1 MPIADE
7 YSIAK
12 AYSVDELSETTPKW
26 RWGSTSPCRQAHGH
40 IMLQARSRQKRYN
53 EKARLTRGPRRK
65 RRKRAP
71 VAKEKG
77 LARGQRARQFSGR
90 RNSNCRKLIDDG
102 AIGQPI
108 AASAFMLCRG
118 HESWHPSPEFYYKLG
133 GGPMFDM
140 GPYYLT
146 ALVNLIGPVR
156 RVTGSARVSFPQRT
170 ITSEPLNG
178 TVIDVE
184 VPTHVAGVMDF
195 ENGAIGTIIQ
205 SFDVSGHSLP
215 NIQIHGSEGSLWVP
229 DPNGF
234 GGTVRLYRN
243 GEWEEVPLTH
253 GYTGGARGIGMADMA
268 QAMNNNRP
276 HRANDAWPTT
286 YST

>member
-1 MPIADE
+1 
-7 YSIAK
+7 
-12 AYSVDELSETTPKW
+12 
-26 RWGSTSPCRQAHGH
+26 
-40 IMLQARSRQKRYN
+40 
-53 EKARLTRGPRRK
+53 
-65 RRKRAP
+65 
-71 VAKEKG
+71 
-77 LARGQRARQFSGR
+77 
-90 RNSNCRKLIDDG
+90 
-102 AIGQPI
+102 
-108 AASAFMLCRG
+108 
-118 HESWHPSPEFYYKLG
+118 
-133 GGPMFDM
+133 MFDM

-156 RVTGSARVSFPQRT
+156 RVTGSARITFPQRT

-229 DPNGF
+229 DPNSF
-234 GGTVRLYRN
+234 GGPVRLYRN

-253 GYTGGARGIGMADMA
+253 GYIGNSSRRRHGRYGAGDEQQPSAPRQRCAGLPRTRPDARLPRR
-268 QAMNNNRP
+268 QCRRPP
-276 HRANDAWPTT
+276 HRNAEHLRASRAAATGLQDGELDD
-286 YST
+286 